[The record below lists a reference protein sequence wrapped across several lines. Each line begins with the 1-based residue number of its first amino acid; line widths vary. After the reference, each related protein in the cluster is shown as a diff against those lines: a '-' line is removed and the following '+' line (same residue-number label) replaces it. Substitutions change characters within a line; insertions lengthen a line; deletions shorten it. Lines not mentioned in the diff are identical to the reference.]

1 MKKFFAVVAAFSLI
15 ACTSVETATVSASE
29 VATNGGEAVAVI
41 QGTSIGI
48 TAIFHIVEIV
58 QSDLDTAINKL
69 VIAEAKA
76 MGASRVD
83 LKFAATTPRHGIF
96 AILGP
101 AFNIIGFPIA
111 VANGVAVK

>member
-1 MKKFFAVVAAFSLI
+1 MKKAFLAVLAASSLT

-41 QGTSIGI
+41 QGTAIGL

-58 QSDLDTAINKL
+58 QSDLDTAVNKL

-83 LKFAATTPRHGIF
+83 LKSAMTTPRHGIF
-96 AILGP
+96 ALAGG
-101 AFNIIGFPIA
+101 IIGAPIA
-111 VANGVAVK
+111 IATGIAVK

>member
-1 MKKFFAVVAAFSLI
+1 MKKAFLAVVAASSLI

-41 QGTSIGI
+41 QGTALGI

-58 QSDLDTAINKL
+58 QSDLDTAVNKL

-83 LKFAATTPRHGIF
+83 LNGATTTPRHGIF
-96 AILGP
+96 ALSGG
-101 AFNIIGFPIA
+101 IIGFPLA
-111 VANGVAVK
+111 MATGVAVK